1 MAGLVN
7 GFASAYGKLPSFIA
21 TLAMLSVARGL
32 TLVVSDGR
40 PISTPAAVSFL
51 GGNVGP
57 VPVPVIVLVVAAA
70 IASGE
75 ISSSEAVELPEN
87 IRAYP
92 PKLAR
97 PPFREIDEA
106 AFLRAHPDYIC
117 HNPAKGQ
124 MPLVFVRKA
133 LIGRPLL
140 GECVPSPPLRRAAEI
155 I

>member
-1 MAGLVN
+1 MTCSKNAKRHSTRSSATAG
-7 GFASAYGKLPSFIA
+7 PS
-21 TLAMLSVARGL
+21 TSVLAEAEPQLAG
-32 TLVVSDGR
+32 
-40 PISTPAAVSFL
+40 
-51 GGNVGP
+51 
-57 VPVPVIVLVVAAA
+57 
-70 IASGE
+70 
-75 ISSSEAVELPEN
+75 SSSEAVELPEN

-140 GECVPSPPLRRAAEI
+140 GECVPSPPLHPAAEI